1 MVGAGREA
9 KRRRKTLGWYSI
21 LLTKAV
27 STPANRIEIC
37 STILF
42 LIC

>member
-21 LLTKAV
+21 LLTKAF
-27 STPANRIEIC
+27 STPADGIKIC
-37 STILF
+37 STIFF